1 MKKKF
6 LISILMLSIVGTMS
20 LVGCSDDSVKSD
32 KDTGINQF
40 QNNSEDSS
48 KDTLSNIDDDKEEDD
63 KEEDD
68 KELAVLRLYY
78 YDANNDVNYYID
90 SPVDVKDKAIVK
102 SLISALREIPTGTSI
117 DEVKDN
123 IMLLPENI
131 EVKSAK
137 VNNDLDTLTVD
148 FNSNISDGLGSTAE
162 KSLIHT
168 IVNTLGY
175 NLKVSNVEITIN
187 GEPYSSG
194 HIVQEK
200 GEAFLVNITNTIFL
214 EE

>member
-6 LISILMLSIVGTMS
+6 LISILMLSILGTIS
-20 LVGCSDDSVKSD
+20 LVGCSDDNN
-32 KDTGINQF
+32 KDTNITQS

-48 KDTLSNIDDDKEEDD
+48 KDTLSNINNDKEEDD

-102 SLISALREIPTGTSI
+102 SLISALKEIPDGTSI

-123 IMLLPENI
+123 IMLLPKNI

-148 FNSNISDGLGSTAE
+148 FSSNISDGLGSTAE

-194 HIVQEK
+194 HIIQEK
-200 GEAFLVNITNTIFL
+200 GEAFPVNITNTIFL
-214 EE
+214 EK

>member
-1 MKKKF
+1 MKKKL

-20 LVGCSDDSVKSD
+20 LVGCSEDSNN
-32 KDTGINQF
+32 KDTTINQS
-40 QNNSEDSS
+40 QNNSEDLS
-48 KDTLSNIDDDKEEDD
+48 KDTLSNVEDEKEEDKTD
-63 KEEDD
+63 EN
-68 KELAVLRLYY
+68 KELATLRLYY

-102 SLISALREIPTGTSI
+102 SLISALKEIPTGTSI
-117 DEVKDN
+117 DNVKDN
-123 IMLLPENI
+123 IMSLPKNI

-148 FNSNISDGLGSTAE
+148 FNSNISEGLGSTAE
-162 KSLIHT
+162 KSLIYT
-168 IVNTLGY
+168 MVNTLGY

-194 HIVQEK
+194 HIEQEK
-200 GEAFLVNITNTIFL
+200 GEAFPVSITNTIFL
-214 EE
+214 EK